1 MRLIDLLALSGS
13 WERIAR
19 PYSAIVGQL
28 LHDAVDKRLHRSFPA
43 APSALMRSFFIV
55 HHRCGGQVTSVRG
68 QA

>member
-28 LHDAVDKRLHRSFPA
+28 LHDAVDKRLHRSFPQ
-43 APSALMRSFFIV
+43 
-55 HHRCGGQVTSVRG
+55 HHRP
-68 QA
+68 